1 MEIHSWIEKLNIVQ
15 MTFIPKLTQMLNSA
29 AIKIPMEI
37 CLFSIVSF
45 PLCSKFCVCMPVLLK
60 CDLGVGFLEATMLM
74 SYLGVEMKSYTVN
87 FNYVWH
93 KTKKTLKEDLQNT
106 SVQMECRN
114 CVS

>member
-1 MEIHSWIEKLNIVQ
+1 MW
-15 MTFIPKLTQMLNSA
+15 
-29 AIKIPMEI
+29 
-37 CLFSIVSF
+37 
-45 PLCSKFCVCMPVLLK
+45 
-60 CDLGVGFLEATMLM
+60 LGGGILEATMLM